1 MSIDVGTVSRMG
13 RDTPLLGAA
22 AGGGGRGG
30 GGGRSSGRSRPA
42 VAPGPVV
49 PRVAS
54 LQSIVGGDRR
64 AALPLSPDRRSQGAA
79 SVHSRRSGGPAAP
92 AAPAS
97 AAGRERQRRLTRLAS
112 SKRLLGKGLAARSQ
126 TNKKKK
132 GKKGKDKGK
141 GKGKGKGNGKK
152 GRLRVKLNDGSSRH
166 GHSSR
171 HHHGHGHRRAK
182 TKEEEAALRQRKRR
196 IKLRRAANRA
206 ARLAALREGDEDES
220 AGEVGGDERPA
231 EMVAAERRQLLYDG
245 AARAGPLPQIQD
257 DDARA
262 VGNRPAWGQ
271 QH

>member
-1 MSIDVGTVSRMG
+1 M
-13 RDTPLLGAA
+13 
-22 AGGGGRGG
+22 
-30 GGGRSSGRSRPA
+30 
-42 VAPGPVV
+42 V

-64 AALPLSPDRRSQGAA
+64 PALPLSPDRRSQGAA

-92 AAPAS
+92 PAS
-97 AAGRERQRRLTRLAS
+97 AAGRERRRRLTRLAS

-141 GKGKGKGNGKK
+141 GKGKGNGKK
-152 GRLRVKLNDGSSRH
+152 GRLRVKLNGGSSRH

-171 HHHGHGHRRAK
+171 HHPGHGHRRAK

-231 EMVAAERRQLLYDG
+231 EMVSAECRQLLYDG